1 MSQSTAEPSSGV
13 TNNEQHG
20 AWDEKALSRRRFMNI
35 TFWAATGISVAA
47 IGLPATQYLAG
58 RAAAEDGGN
67 WVEVGVLTAFDPEI
81 VNRVT
86 YTVRAKDAWRDVERV
101 GVLYAYSED
110 AGQSYVVLDG
120 TCSHLG
126 CIVHWKSEENHFA
139 CPCHA
144 GHFTRQGEVM
154 AGPPPR
160 ALSQVPAKIEDG
172 VLWVQV

>member
-1 MSQSTAEPSSGV
+1 MTQSAIDASSGV
-13 TNNEQHG
+13 TGDTQHND
-20 AWDEKALSRRRFMNI
+20 WDEKVLSRRRFMNI
-35 TFWAATGISVAA
+35 TFWAATGVSVAA
-47 IGLPATQYLAG
+47 VGLPATQYLAG
-58 RAAAEDGGN
+58 RAAAEDGGK
-67 WVEVGVLTAFDPEI
+67 WVEVGALTAFDPET

-101 GVLYAYSED
+101 GVLYVYSED

-126 CIVHWKSEENHFA
+126 CIVHWKAEENHFA

-144 GHFTRQGEVM
+144 GHFTRQGEVIS
-154 AGPPPR
+154 GPPPR
-160 ALSQVPAKIEDG
+160 ALSQAPAKIENG